1 MRAVDQLATATD
13 LTPLKL
19 GTPIR
24 VVIADDERDTAM
36 TLGILLRSEGFDVQL
51 VHNGASVA
59 TTVAQHRP
67 HAVLLDI
74 GLPDRNG
81 YEVARELRAA
91 NGAQCPVL
99 VAVTARASPAD
110 RDEARA
116 SGFKYYVT
124 KPYNAAQLVL
134 LLSSLSPAAASA

>member
-1 MRAVDQLATATD
+1 MRAVDELATATD

-19 GTPIR
+19 GMPIR
-24 VVIADDERDTAM
+24 LVIADDERDTAM

-51 VHNGASVA
+51 VHNGASVPPA
-59 TTVAQHRP
+59 VARHRP

-74 GLPDRNG
+74 GMPDRSG
-81 YEVARELRAA
+81 YDVAKELRAA
-91 NGAQCPVL
+91 YAAQCPVL
-99 VAVTARASPAD
+99 IAVTGRASPAD

-124 KPYNAAQLVL
+124 KPYNPGQLMR
-134 LLSSLSPAAASA
+134 LLSTLSPAAATA